1 MPEDSSRG
9 HAWSLGIDFGTT
21 NTAAAFA
28 SRDSDT
34 THVFRLGDDQPSLSS
49 SVFVESP
56 DQIDVGAAAIDK
68 AQRNPYGFL
77 AVPKNTVSSGTAN
90 VNGYDIPASVA
101 IGAVLDSIVR
111 RAVDANGG
119 RAPTEL
125 VLTHPE
131 WWSEREVEV
140 LVDAARR
147 LELSSTRI
155 LTESEPRSAA
165 MYYSHSTSLRSGAKI
180 AVFDFGG
187 GTLDIA
193 VLELGADGSFTVL
206 SSDGAPNLGGRTL
219 DSMIRSWVDHQL
231 ELNYPGAVEYLRSA
245 ATAEQIFQLE
255 NSIRRAKELLSQT
268 RTATISVPNP
278 GQQQIQLDMS
288 RQQLE
293 QITRPALDDAV
304 AITQRTL
311 SAGGIQ
317 SPYDLEALYLTG
329 GSSRIP
335 LVHELLSPL
344 GPVSTLDDPKTIV
357 AQGALSA
364 AGNIARSLAVTSPAP
379 AQDSQ
384 SSSARAATAVGS
396 GTRTRRR
403 GLLFAVS
410 AVIAVLVIGAGGF
423 ALTRNSA
430 PDPAPVSEAPA
441 APVLPATDPE
451 TLLASLPTELA
462 DGLSDCKAF
471 GDTDYGGIEFQCHL
485 DADSESAKGN
495 VRFNTTT
502 MFIAADEDAAG
513 VELAKIRA
521 GYKSSP
527 GAEVEVV
534 EDPQRVSAAAISSGE
549 GTGTTLEF
557 ASEETHIS
565 LRSFDFK
572 SPDTAKDFLR
582 KSGLMAEI
590 G

>member
-1 MPEDSSRG
+1 MPEESSRG
-9 HAWSLGIDFGTT
+9 QAWSLGIDFGTT

-28 SRDSDT
+28 SQSSDT

-56 DQIDVGAAAIDK
+56 NQIDVGAAAIDK

-77 AVPKNTVSSGTAN
+77 AVPKNAVSSGTAN

-111 RAVDANGG
+111 RAVEANGG
-119 RAPTEL
+119 NAPTDL

-140 LVDAARR
+140 LVDAAQR
-147 LELSSTRI
+147 LGLSSTRI

-165 MYYSHSTSLRSGAKI
+165 MYYSRSTSLRPGAKI

-206 SSDGAPNLGGRTL
+206 SSDGAPNLGGRIL
-219 DSMIRSWVDHQL
+219 DSMIRSWVDQQL
-231 ELNYPGAVEYLRSA
+231 ELEYPGAVDYLRSG
-245 ATAEQIFQLE
+245 ATAEQIFQLG

-268 RTATISVPNP
+268 RTATIAVPTS
-278 GQQQIQLDMS
+278 GQQPISLDMS
-288 RQQLE
+288 RHQLE
-293 QITRPALDDAV
+293 QIIRPALDDAV

-311 SAGGIQ
+311 AAGEIQ

-364 AGNIARSLAVTSPAP
+364 AGDIARSLSVASTTAGQGSP
-379 AQDSQ
+379 
-384 SSSARAATAVGS
+384 SAKAASAEDS

-403 GLLFAVS
+403 GLLIAAS
-410 AVIAVLVIGAGGF
+410 AVIAVVGIGAVGI
-423 ALTRNSA
+423 ALTRSNDSE
-430 PDPAPVSEAPA
+430 PAPTAEAPA
-441 APVLPATDPE
+441 TPVLPATDPE

-462 DGLSDCKAF
+462 DELSDCEANSET
-471 GDTDYGGIEFQCHL
+471 GYGGVEFLCRL
-485 DADSESAKGN
+485 DVDSEPAKGN
-495 VRFNTTT
+495 ARYDSVSV
-502 MFIAADEDAAG
+502 FIAADEDASG

-521 GYKSSP
+521 GDKASP
-527 GAEVEVV
+527 SEDAEVV
-534 EDPQRVSAAAISSGE
+534 EDPQRVSAAAISTGE
-549 GTGTTLEF
+549 GIGTTLEF

-565 LRSFDFK
+565 LRSFDFA
-572 SPDTAKDFLR
+572 SPEAAKDFLR

>member
-1 MPEDSSRG
+1 MPEGSSRG
-9 HAWSLGIDFGTT
+9 QSWSLGIDFGTT

-28 SRDSDT
+28 SRGSET

-56 DQIDVGAAAIDK
+56 NQIDVGAAAIDK

-77 AVPKNTVSSGTAN
+77 AVPKNAVSSGSAH

-111 RAVDANGG
+111 RAVDANEG
-119 RAPTEL
+119 RAPTNL

-140 LVDAARR
+140 LVDAARG
-147 LELSSTRI
+147 LALPSTRI

-165 MYYSHSTSLRSGAKI
+165 MYYSRSTSLRSGAKI

-231 ELNYPGAVEYLRSA
+231 ELNYPGAVEYLRSG

-268 RTATISVPNP
+268 RAATIAVPTSA
-278 GQQQIQLDMS
+278 QQPISLDMS

-293 QITRPALDDAV
+293 QIIRPALDDAV

-311 SAGGIQ
+311 AAGDIQ

-364 AGNIARSLAVTSPAP
+364 AGNIARSLSVASPAAGRGSQIRS
-379 AQDSQ
+379 AQAA
-384 SSSARAATAVGS
+384 SADGS

-403 GLLFAVS
+403 GLLFAAS
-410 AVIAVLVIGAGGF
+410 AVIAVLVFGAVGF

-430 PDPAPVSEAPA
+430 PEPAPTMEAPA
-441 APVLPATDPE
+441 APVLPATDTE
-451 TLLASLPTELA
+451 TLLASVPPELA
-462 DGLSDCKAF
+462 DSLSDCKAD
-471 GDTDYGGIEFQCHL
+471 GDTDYGGIEFLCHL
-485 DADSESAKGN
+485 DIDSEPAQGN
-495 VRFNTTT
+495 VRFDTASL
-502 MFIAADEDAAG
+502 FLAADEDAAG

-521 GYKSSP
+521 GYKASP
-527 GAEVEVV
+527 SAEVEVV
-534 EDPQRVSAAAISSGE
+534 EDPQRVSAAAISTGE
-549 GTGTTLEF
+549 GIGTTLEF
-557 ASEETHIS
+557 ASEESHIS
-565 LRSFDFK
+565 LRSFDFE
-572 SPDTAKDFLR
+572 SPDAAKDFLR
-582 KSGLMAEI
+582 KTELMAEI